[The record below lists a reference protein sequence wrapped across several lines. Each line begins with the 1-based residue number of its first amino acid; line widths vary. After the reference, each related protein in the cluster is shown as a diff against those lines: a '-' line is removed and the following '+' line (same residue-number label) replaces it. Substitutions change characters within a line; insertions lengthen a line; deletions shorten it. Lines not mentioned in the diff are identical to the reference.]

1 MVSKQKEVMKHM
13 EEELRLLSKLYIASL
28 GTLED
33 ILAVADLEM
42 APEKASQ
49 RVLVVKAITDWYE
62 EQKKKEDGGTAA
74 YLIINEC
81 LGPET
86 NSGNSKLLET
96 SPGKQP
102 RSQDNPQAAKL
113 NPFRKEFKIHGS
125 IEPKKGLSFV
135 SLARQIDSGVK
146 KGYSEVEIVDGV
158 VRAVPLGSGLRNYLE
173 GRPELKL
180 SSLRKILRAQYREKS
195 ATELYNQLGQLAQSS
210 TEEAQEFL
218 LRALEIRQKI
228 LFSSQ
233 EEEAEV
239 TYEEKLVN
247 RMFSRAVYT
256 GLRNDVIRAELKP
269 LLDAAKIDEEEIIQ
283 RLCTIASKEDE
294 RAAKIHKTVKTPK
307 VSVNNN
313 TVDNEESIDTKKKTV
328 KEGTFTCELREL
340 KAEIAALREVVNA
353 TQKDAPTSTPRRQRR
368 NANRVCPMCRE
379 RGEGSCNHC
388 WHCGSTEHYKAGCR
402 QARANRRQSAPEPE
416 NGPGAL
422 RRDKQGPQ

>member
-1 MVSKQKEVMKHM
+1 MASSEKEMKRM
-13 EEELRLLSKLYIASL
+13 EDDLLLLSKLYTATL

-33 ILAVADLEM
+33 ILVLAGVKM
-42 APEKASQ
+42 APEKAAQ

-62 EQKKKEDGGTAA
+62 EQKKNTDGGAAA

-81 LGPET
+81 LGPELKQT
-86 NSGNSKLLET
+86 ENSA
-96 SPGKQP
+96 GKQ
-102 RSQDNPQAAKL
+102 SQASLQPAKL

-125 IEPKKGLSFV
+125 VEPKRGLAFV
-135 SLARQIDSGVK
+135 SLARQIDSGVR
-146 KGYSEVEIVDGV
+146 KGYSDIEIVDGV

-173 GRPELKL
+173 GRPALKL

-195 ATELYNQLGQLAQSS
+195 ATELYNLLGQLAQGSA
-210 TEEAQEFL
+210 EDAQEFL

-228 LFSSQ
+228 LFASQ

-247 RMFSRAVYT
+247 KMFNRAMYT
-256 GLRNDVIRAELKP
+256 GLRNEVIRAELKP
-269 LLDAAKIDEEEIIQ
+269 LLDATTIDEEEIIQ
-283 RLCTIASKEDE
+283 RLCTVASKEDE
-294 RAAKIHKTVKTPK
+294 RAAKIQKSVKTPK
-307 VSVNNN
+307 VCVNNN
-313 TVDNEESIDTKKKTV
+313 TVESEEPVDTKKKPV

-353 TQKDAPTSTPRRQRR
+353 TQKDTPTNSSRRQR
-368 NANRVCPMCRE
+368 NSNRGCPSCRE

-388 WHCGSTEHYKAGCR
+388 WHCGSAEHYKAGCR
-402 QARANRRQSAPEPE
+402 QARTNRRQSAPAPE

-422 RRDKQGPQ
+422 RRD